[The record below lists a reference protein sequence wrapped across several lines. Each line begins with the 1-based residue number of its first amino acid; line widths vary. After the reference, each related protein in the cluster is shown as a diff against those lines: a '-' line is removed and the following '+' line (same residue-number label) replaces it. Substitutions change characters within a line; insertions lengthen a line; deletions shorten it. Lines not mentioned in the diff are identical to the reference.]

1 MEKFD
6 YHARLVVY
14 GLPEMKSPTVKR
26 LAKWLRSLADDVEKE
41 PKAYDKKLVARLM
54 KTK

>member
-1 MEKFD
+1 MDKFN

-26 LAKWLRSLADDVEKE
+26 LVKWLRSLADDIENE
-41 PKAYDKKLVARLM
+41 PKEYDKKLVARLM
-54 KTK
+54 K